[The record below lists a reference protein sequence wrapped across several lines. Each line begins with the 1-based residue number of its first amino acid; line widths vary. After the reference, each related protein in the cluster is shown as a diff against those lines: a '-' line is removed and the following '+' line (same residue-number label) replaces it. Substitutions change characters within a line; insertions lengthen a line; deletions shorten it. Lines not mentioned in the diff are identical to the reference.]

1 MKEIQTINGISV
13 EVVSH
18 QDTWAISNEQVSLA
32 FGVTENSI
40 RQQKTK
46 GSTEYIEGVHFFNV
60 SNPHNGNLHPITYW
74 TKKGVITLGFKLRET
89 PQTIAFRDWASDF
102 ILNGGEY
109 KPMTI
114 EQLLEH
120 NTKMI
125 ADLRN
130 NVITL
135 EHKIEEDKPKV
146 SYATAVVGSI
156 NPVSIRDWISALK
169 SDTGLQAG
177 ERKVIAYLLEKKYI
191 YRDPKGNLRAYADYY
206 DTPGNK
212 KGYFSLIPVTTATPK
227 GNREF
232 GQLKVT
238 GLGQLELGVEVVD
251 HFKKG
256 ESA

>member
-1 MKEIQTINGISV
+1 MKNIIAIQTMQINTIGVKAVNSRDIHAYVESKRQYADWIKTRLEDLGAIANEDYILIS
-13 EVVSH
+13 
-18 QDTWAISNEQVSLA
+18 QKNE
-32 FGVTENSI
+32 
-40 RQQKTK
+40 
-46 GSTEYIEGVHFFNV
+46 
-60 SNPHNGNLHPITYW
+60 NGNNRPLKDYIVTLDIAKHLAMMERND
-74 TKKGVITLGFKLRET
+74 KGREVR
-89 PQTIAFRDWASDF
+89 QYF
-102 ILNGGEY
+102 IEVEKEAN